1 MPFAASRGLLGGSVV
16 KNPPANAGDAGSL
29 PGSGRSPGEGNTTPS
44 SILAWEDPW
53 TEESGRLLS
62 MKSQRVGHDL
72 RTEHGHTQ
80 MQLEIIILSE
90 VNQKEKDKHH
100 TISLIRRI

>member
-1 MPFAASRGLLGGSVV
+1 MPFAASRGLPGGSVV
-16 KNPPANAGDAGSL
+16 KNPPANAGDAGSV
-29 PGSGRSPGEGNTTPS
+29 PGSGRSPGGGNATPS
-44 SILAWEDPW
+44 YILAWEDAW

-62 MKSQRVGHDL
+62 MESQRVGHDL

>member
-1 MPFAASRGLLGGSVV
+1 MPFSASRGLPGGSVV
-16 KNPPANAGDAGSL
+16 KNPPANAGDAGSI
-29 PGSGRSPGEGNTTPS
+29 PESGRAPGGGNTTPS

-53 TEESGRLLS
+53 TEVSVRLLS

-72 RTEHGHTQ
+72 RTQHGHTQ
-80 MQLEIIILSE
+80 MQLEIIILCE

-100 TISLIRRI
+100 TISLI